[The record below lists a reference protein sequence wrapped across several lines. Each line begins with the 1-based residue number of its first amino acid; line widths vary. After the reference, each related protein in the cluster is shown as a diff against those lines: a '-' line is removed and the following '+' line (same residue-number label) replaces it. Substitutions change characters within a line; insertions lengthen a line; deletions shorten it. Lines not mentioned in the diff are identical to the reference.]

1 GDKIIIEYKNTIL
14 VVQYF
19 DEFDTIRLKSIGG
32 EEIKLTSDEFKKKVK
47 IVANIKGKYY
57 FEI

>member
-1 GDKIIIEYKNTIL
+1 IIIEYKNTIL